1 MLVSIWITGCS
12 QSLTLPSSNSPLL
25 GNNDDALLH
34 IVISTEEVIQR
45 DPTVLD
51 RLVSVDPFALAQVFG
66 DLTRI
71 GDLFFSAARLASQDS
86 DEELEDDRADMR
98 RSTKVCHAR

>member
-1 MLVSIWITGCS
+1 LLVCISVTCCS
-12 QSLTLPSSNSPLL
+12 QSLTLPSSNPPLL

-34 IVISTEEVIQR
+34 IVISTEEVIQGE
-45 DPTVLD
+45 PTVLD
-51 RLVSVDPFALAQVFG
+51 RLGPVDPFALAQVLE

-71 GDLFFSAARLASQDS
+71 GDLLFSATRLASQDS
-86 DEELEDDRADMR
+86 DEELDDDRADMR